1 MKTPTDR
8 LSELIQNT
16 LKGVEDE
23 YEMGGLSSGLYGDYA
38 SDVARNVVIAV
49 LQEQKA
55 VVEGMKKEQY
65 KWDYKEGDGEIKFGY
80 NLALTYY
87 KHSLEE
93 TIKEWEKLTT

>member
-8 LSELIQNT
+8 LSELIQNI
-16 LKGVEDE
+16 LKGVEHE

-55 VVEGMKKEQY
+55 MVEGMKQYSPYTAPELIEKEGLAY
-65 KWDYKEGDGEIKFGY
+65 DNALSDYKQR
-80 NLALTYY
+80 
-87 KHSLEE
+87 LEE
-93 TIKEWEKLTT
+93 TIKEWEKLIT